1 MARDDDELEFT
12 TKDPQVL
19 ARLSVDELEEY
30 IADLKSEIEKAE
42 ELIKKKK
49 SATDAANSIFKS

>member
-12 TKDPQVL
+12 TKDPEVL

-30 IADLKSEIEKAE
+30 ISDLKSEIEKAE